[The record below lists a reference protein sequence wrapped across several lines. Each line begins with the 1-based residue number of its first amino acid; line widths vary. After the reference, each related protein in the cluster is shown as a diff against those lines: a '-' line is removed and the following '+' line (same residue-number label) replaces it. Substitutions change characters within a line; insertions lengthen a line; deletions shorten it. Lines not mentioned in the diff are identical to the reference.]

1 MHVRDL
7 FDLSGKVSIVTG
19 GHTGLGWEI
28 AEGLAEMGSD
38 VVIVGRNL
46 ENCQRAAERLA
57 SLGVKTLPV
66 RCDVSEERDVAN
78 LVESVMDKFNKIDIL
93 VNNAGVSWGAK
104 AEKMQLEDWERV
116 IRVNLT
122 GTFLCCQHVGRVMIN
137 SKQGKIVNV
146 SSITGLVGMPYL
158 DSVGYVASKGGV
170 LSLTRDL
177 AIKWAPFGVYVNALV
192 PGWIDTHM
200 SELFFRSEEKQ
211 QAALASI
218 PLGRIGKYGDF
229 KAAAVFLASDASN
242 FTIGASLVV
251 DGGQS
256 IC

>member
-1 MHVRDL
+1 L

-38 VVIVGRNL
+38 VVIVGRRL
-46 ENCQRAAERLA
+46 ENCQSAAKRLA
-57 SLGVKTLPV
+57 SLGIKTLAV
-66 RCDVSEERDVAN
+66 KCDVSEQQDVVN
-78 LVESVMDKFNKIDIL
+78 MVESVMEKFNKVDIL

-122 GTFLCCQHVGRVMIN
+122 GTFLCCQHIGRVMIN
-137 SKQGKIVNV
+137 NKQGKIINV
-146 SSITGLVGMPYL
+146 SSITGLVGMSYL

-200 SELFFRSEEKQ
+200 SELFLQVDEKQ
-211 QAALASI
+211 QATLASI
-218 PLGRIGKYGDF
+218 PLGRIGEYGDF
-229 KAAAVFLASDASN
+229 KGAAVFLASGASN
-242 FTIGASLVV
+242 FMTGASLVV